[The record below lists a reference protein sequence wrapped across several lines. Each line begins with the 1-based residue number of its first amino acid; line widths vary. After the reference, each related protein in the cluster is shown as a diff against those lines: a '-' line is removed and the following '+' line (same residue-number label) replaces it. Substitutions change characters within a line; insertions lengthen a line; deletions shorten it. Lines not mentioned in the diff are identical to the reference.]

1 MTGARRVSDRLYPQ
15 RPIVAASV
23 AVVRDGRALIAR
35 RARAPLEGVYSLPGG
50 AVEVGETLRQA
61 AARELFEETGLEV
74 DPAFFIDHV
83 EPIAREGERIRAHYV
98 IAAFAAR
105 WRGGEPRPT
114 AELDAFAWVD
124 AKDVSDYPTTPELP
138 RIIERAIDWEASTR

>member
-1 MTGARRVSDRLYPQ
+1 MNDRLYPQ

-35 RARAPLEGVYSLPGG
+35 RARAPLKGVYSLPGG

-74 DPAFFIDHV
+74 DPVFFIDHV

-105 WRGGEPRPT
+105 WRGGEPRRNRGTRRLRLGGRRTRSPII
-114 AELDAFAWVD
+114 A
-124 AKDVSDYPTTPELP
+124 TTPELP
-138 RIIERAIDWEASTR
+138 RIIERAIGWEASTR